1 MLGPSH
7 DADVSYRTVEK
18 QIVHDNLLPSY
29 QQLVAFSILTG
40 STATPPFF
48 WHTGKSP
55 VDASMAIAATG
66 AMVRTF
72 PAGKAI
78 QFHQSNDMRPPS
90 ATARINIL
98 LTHSS
103 PVIRSIGATMWDWFI
118 LIEFWGMKVLQSNT
132 KTSCAKCSSLSIS
145 HH

>member
-1 MLGPSH
+1 M
-7 DADVSYRTVEK
+7 
-18 QIVHDNLLPSY
+18 
-29 QQLVAFSILTG
+29 QLVAFFILTG
-40 STATPPFF
+40 FLAHREISCRRVLWQLQLP
-48 WHTGKSP
+48 
-55 VDASMAIAATG
+55 G

-118 LIEFWGMKVLQSNT
+118 LILNFE
-132 KTSCAKCSSLSIS
+132 A
-145 HH
+145 